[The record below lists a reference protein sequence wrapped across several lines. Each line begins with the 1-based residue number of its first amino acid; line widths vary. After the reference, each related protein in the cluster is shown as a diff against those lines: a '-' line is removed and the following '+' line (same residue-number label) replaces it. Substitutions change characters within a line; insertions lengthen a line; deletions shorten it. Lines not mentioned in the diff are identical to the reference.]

1 MKHFVASI
9 CALALG
15 AGAAWA
21 DTAQDV
27 IGQQLKAFND
37 RDVPKAFAFA
47 SPMIKG
53 IFGNARNF
61 GDMVSRGYPMVWDN
75 SDVRFLTSR
84 EEAGS
89 VFEKVLVRDAQG
101 NLHVLEYKMIPV
113 DDSWQIDGVQLIP
126 SDVGA

>member
-27 IGQQLKAFND
+27 ISQQLKAFND
-37 RDVPKAFAFA
+37 RDVPKAFTFA
-47 SPMIKG
+47 SPTIKG

>member
-37 RDVPKAFAFA
+37 RDVPKAFTFA
-47 SPMIKG
+47 SPTIKG